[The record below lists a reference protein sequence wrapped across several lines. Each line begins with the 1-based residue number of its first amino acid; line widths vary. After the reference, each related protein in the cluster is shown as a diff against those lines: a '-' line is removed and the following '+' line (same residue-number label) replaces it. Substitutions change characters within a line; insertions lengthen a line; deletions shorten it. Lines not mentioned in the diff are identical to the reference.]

1 MEDTKE
7 FDTLLLAAVEDED
20 EVEEEDWGEQS

>member
-1 MEDTKE
+1 MEHTKE